1 MKKMRQER
9 IEKILND
16 IASEKIPADIEQS
29 VDLNWKMFSRA
40 LAKLERHVLWERI
53 MKNNITQ
60 IAAAVIILVGFLA
73 VISLLGQSEKA
84 AYAVEQTI
92 EAMKS
97 VSVVHIFG
105 RDWDEKEV
113 EMWVKINPQTG
124 RGEYY
129 WLDNPSTAKTTI
141 ATPEKSYIH
150 NRTDN
155 TVRIKDGLSISSVF
169 SPGKF
174 LEEMTRMT
182 NRLEGTISD
191 YVVYDPRAGKDVI
204 LLVMA
209 SERIDLKA
217 TVDPDTKLPLSVDVI
232 GGSRPGSNEVL
243 KRAERMYYDQQLP
256 AGIFDFKVPVGVQ
269 IIDETIVDAQQ
280 QLPDSVISYA
290 VEHHLDIV
298 NNVTM
303 VDDVPANTHIYVVDE
318 QFNLIHGGFL
328 GVYNRTNQAWTD
340 EVRIMNTDLAN
351 LAFFDEAG
359 KKQRIKVIQ
368 RKAMSPGKYSVYW
381 ELDEPIE
388 PGEARGGIYWANV
401 PRRLKQSPGGGYK
414 VEMRNFFGRDVIESF
429 ILVMPAG
436 TRIEQKSEDY
446 TSHLQIEGYD
456 VYIWKKHIKEAEKNV
471 VTVLLK
477 PSVE

>member
-1 MKKMRQER
+1 MRQER

-16 IASEKIPADIEQS
+16 IASEKIPSDVKQS

-40 LAKLERHVLWERI
+40 LAKLERHALWERI

-60 IAAAVIILVGFLA
+60 IAAAVIVLVGFLA

-92 EAMKS
+92 EAMKR
-97 VSVVHIFG
+97 VSVAHVFG
-105 RDWDEKEV
+105 RDWDGKEV

-129 WLDNPSTAKTTI
+129 WLDNPSAATTTI

-150 NRTDN
+150 NRADN

-191 YVVYDPRAGKDVI
+191 YVVYDPKAGKDVI

-243 KRAERMYYDQQLP
+243 KRAERIYYDQQLP
-256 AGIFDFKVPVGVQ
+256 AGIFDFKVPVGVE
-269 IIDETIVDAQQ
+269 IIDETVVDAQQ
-280 QLPDSVISYA
+280 RLPDSVIGYA

-328 GVYNRTNQAWTD
+328 GVYNDTD
-340 EVRIMNTDLAN
+340 EVWSGEVRIMNTDIAN
-351 LAFFDEAG
+351 LAFFDKAG
-359 KKQRIKVIQ
+359 RKQKIKVIQ

-381 ELDEPIE
+381 ELEEPIE
-388 PGEARGGIYWANV
+388 PGRSRGGIYWANV
-401 PRRLKQSPGGGYK
+401 PRKLKQAPDGSYK
-414 VEMRNFFGRDVIESF
+414 MKMINIFGRDVIESF
-429 ILVMPAG
+429 VLVVPAG
-436 TRIEQKSEDY
+436 IRIGQKSEDY
-446 TSHLQIEGYD
+446 TSHVQIEGYD
-456 VYIWKKHIKEAEKNV
+456 VYIWKKHILRAEKNV
-471 VTVLLK
+471 VTISLK
-477 PSVE
+477 PSEE